1 MYITLFSQVI
11 PKLDWA
17 RALAGWWR
25 KASGQTKAILSVVV
39 LAVVT
44 LILGAL
50 AVYTP
55 LVYLFLLPLGI
66 FYGVV
71 VSYPVIRFFGPKLQS
86 LATGFLG
93 GITIGNIGTQEAK
106 LRSYVIVA
114 GEKIKEAIV
123 GLNPPDTA
131 RAARLDGAIVWSIW
145 TAILVCL
152 AILAANAYFANKD
165 GNPVGQPVP
174 AGPPAQQAPPVP
186 PVPPANPA
194 APAQQAARQ
203 GQG

>member
-17 RALAGWWR
+17 RTLAGWWR

-44 LILGAL
+44 LILCAL

-55 LVYLFLLPLGI
+55 FVYLFLLPLGI

-71 VSYPVIRFFGPKLQS
+71 LSYPVIRFFGPKLQS
-86 LATGFLG
+86 LVTGFLG

-106 LRSYVIVA
+106 LRSYVILA

-123 GLNPPDTA
+123 GLNPPDTVK
-131 RAARLDGAIVWSIW
+131 AASLDGAIVWSIW
-145 TAILVCL
+145 TAILICL
-152 AILAANAYFANKD
+152 AILAANAYFANKE

-174 AGPPAQQAPPVP
+174 APQPAQPVQPVPPAPQAQPVP
-186 PVPPANPA
+186 PVQPIP
-194 APAQQAARQ
+194 
-203 GQG
+203 